1 MANIVDLSNRMVERL
16 FALKLAAG
24 PKVLALPKGCYDVD
38 ALADLMLAE
47 TIGWY
52 ETEADVLHRRREAAQ
67 AKLAEILARA
77 PVEYDERTGEPMP
90 EFGPEGVAV
99 KYHAARLA
107 DQEQEVRAGLER
119 AQSRETAE
127 RLRQVL
133 HEFQLVH
140 GMEDAVR
147 LADDGL
153 LVVVTVAGY
162 GLGANREERLQL
174 RRWYLGLPDDQDWE

>member
-16 FALKLAAG
+16 LALEFVAG
-24 PKVLALPKGCYDVD
+24 PKILALPKECHTVD
-38 ALADLMLAE
+38 ELADLMLTE

-52 ETEADVLHRRREAAQ
+52 ETEADVLYRRKAAAQ

-77 PVEYDERTGEPMP
+77 PDEYDERTGEPIP
-90 EFGPEGVAV
+90 EFGPEGIAM

-107 DQEQEVRAGLER
+107 DQEQDLQAGLER
-119 AQSRETAE
+119 ARSRETAE

-140 GMEDAVR
+140 GMEDALR

-153 LVVVTVAGY
+153 LVVVTVGGY

-174 RRWYLGLPDDQDWE
+174 RRWYFDLPDDQDWE